1 MRRMA
6 QTRGLQTAPDRVLRA
21 RASWWFVAVG
31 CALTVLA
38 SISDS
43 EDVRAFAYG
52 LLAVVA
58 GAAAVVGILRN
69 RPARRSAWLLMAL
82 GLTLTAAGDVVYDL
96 AIRGFGADPYPFAD
110 LFYLLAYPCFAIALW
125 RLAGRRRRETTAD
138 SAIVALAAAAVIWQL
153 VITPVLGAAGGATLE
168 RFVTI
173 LYPAMDVVL
182 LIALVHAVFLLP
194 RWITAARLLFVGFA
208 VMLLADVLFARFTAD
223 GTYEYAG
230 ALDTLWPISYM
241 LLAGAMLHPSM
252 RELWDVGDAGLVRTG
267 RARVVV
273 LAAALFSVPAL
284 IVVDGATGDGAI
296 ALTAIVAATAVLV
309 AWRVAR
315 LVTEANQAR
324 EEIGESEARFRA
336 LVQHSSDATA
346 VIDRHR
352 VISYV
357 APSVRTMLGYEA
369 HEMVGR
375 PVSDFVYPG
384 DQAPEQLIDRLLARP
399 FATEPIET
407 RVRHKDGSWRWL
419 DGTCTNQLEEPA
431 VRGIVGNFRDV
442 TERKRMECA
451 GLGETRVL
459 ELILRGAP
467 VEETLHVLL
476 HTVEDFLDDAAVIV
490 RLVDPETRTLSSMA
504 APTLPL
510 SYLRRLDDGPEGSI
524 DAFADAVNLSSESV
538 IVPDMSA
545 EGPGAEL
552 RELALAYGLVSFWS
566 FPIRARESDAPLGY
580 LGVYTRTRRTPRS
593 AEYAVLTRARDL
605 VSLALDRAA
614 HTQQLAFLALHDTL
628 TGLPNRALGVER
640 LDTAVKSLPDG
651 GPMVAAVFLDL
662 DRFKVVNDGLGHD
675 TGDELLVAV
684 GRRLLGSVRRHDTVA
699 RFGGDEFVIICE
711 RLHDERQAIE
721 LAERVLDAL
730 SVPFS
735 LARSEVVV
743 SASIGIALTHRAGDR
758 ASDLLHDADA
768 AMYRAKSRGGGRY
781 ELFDQHM
788 HTQAVAR
795 LLTERAL
802 RQSLDRD
809 ELRVVFQPQFDLLTG
824 ERVAS
829 EALLRWDHPV
839 RGLVTPCDFIAVAE
853 ETGLIV
859 PIGEWVLGEA
869 CHRAELARLDR
880 DEDVQLPVS
889 VNVSARQLFHSGF
902 VDHVRQTL
910 VAHDLEPFELCIEVA
925 ERMLLDDHE
934 PVREAL
940 HALKDLGVRLAID
953 DFGTGG
959 SSLTYLRRYPF
970 DELKIDGTFVAGLA
984 RSTADDAIVAATIDM
999 AHALGMTTAAEGIE
1013 SEAQRVRLVELGC
1026 ERGQGYH
1033 LAGPDA
1039 GDARHLRLVQLRP
1052 A

>member
-1 MRRMA
+1 MA
-6 QTRGLQTAPDRVLRA
+6 QTRGLQTAPEPVLPARV
-21 RASWWFVAVG
+21 SWWFLAAG
-31 CALTVLA
+31 CALTAAA
-38 SISDS
+38 SLSGS
-43 EDVRAFAYG
+43 GGFRSFAYAG
-52 LLAVVA
+52 LAVLGG
-58 GAAAVVGILRN
+58 GAAVWGILRN
-69 RPARRSAWLLMAL
+69 RPARRGAWLLMAL
-82 GLTLTAAGDVVYDL
+82 GVTLSAAGDVVYDL
-96 AIRGFGADPYPFAD
+96 AIRGFGVDPYPYAD
-110 LFYLLAYPCFAIALW
+110 VFYLSAYPCFAVALW
-125 RLAGRRRRETTAD
+125 RLAGRRGRETTAD
-138 SAIVALAAAAVIWQL
+138 SAIVALAAAAVVWQW
-153 VITPVLGAAGGATLE
+153 VISPVLGSTGGATLE
-168 RFVTI
+168 RLVTV

-182 LIALVHAVFLLP
+182 LIALVHAIFLLP
-194 RWITAARLLFVGFA
+194 RWITAARLLFAGFA

-230 ALDTLWPISYM
+230 SLDALWPVAYL

-267 RARVVV
+267 RARVAV
-273 LAAALFSVPAL
+273 LATALFSVPAL
-284 IVVDGATGDGAI
+284 VVIGGATNDEAI
-296 ALTAIVAATAVLV
+296 ALTAIVAATAMLV
-309 AWRVAR
+309 AWRIAR

-324 EEIGESEARFRA
+324 EEIGESESRFRA

-346 VIDRHR
+346 VIDQFR
-352 VISYV
+352 VITYV
-357 APSVRTMLGYEA
+357 APAVREMLGYEA
-369 HEMVGR
+369 HEMIGR
-375 PVSDFVYPG
+375 PVSDFVHPG
-384 DQAPEQLIDRLLARP
+384 DEAPDAIIDRLVAHP
-399 FATEPIET
+399 FATERIEA

-442 TERKRMECA
+442 TERKRMEHA

-467 VEETLHVLL
+467 VEETLHALL
-476 HTVEDFLDDAAVIV
+476 HTVEDFLGDSATIV
-490 RLVDPETRTLSSMA
+490 RLVDPETRTLSSVA

-510 SYLRRLDDGPEGSI
+510 SYLRRLDEGPEGSI

-538 IVPDMSA
+538 IVPDMNVD
-545 EGPGAEL
+545 GPGAEL

-580 LGVYTRTRRTPRS
+580 LGVYTRVRRTPRS

-614 HTQQLAFLALHDTL
+614 HTQQLGFLALHDTL
-628 TGLPNRALGVER
+628 TELPNRALGGER
-640 LDTAVKSLPDG
+640 LASALKSLPDS
-651 GPMVAAVFLDL
+651 GPMVAALFLDL

-684 GRRLLGSVRRHDTVA
+684 GRRLAGSVRRQDTVA

-711 RLHDERQAIE
+711 QLRDEHHAVE
-721 LAERVLDAL
+721 LTERVLDAL
-730 SVPFS
+730 SAPFS

-743 SASIGIALTHRAGDR
+743 SASIGIALTDRATDR
-758 ASDLLHDADA
+758 ASDLLRDADA

-781 ELFDQHM
+781 ELFDQAM

-802 RQSLDRD
+802 RQSLEHD
-809 ELRVVFQPQFDLLTG
+809 ELRVQFQPQFDLLTG

-829 EALLRWDHPV
+829 EALLRWAHPV
-839 RGLVTPCDFIAVAE
+839 RGLVAPGDFMAVAE

-859 PIGEWVLGEA
+859 PIGEWVLEEV
-869 CHRAELARLDR
+869 CHRAELAQLDS
-880 DEDVQLPVS
+880 DADLPLPVS
-889 VNVSARQLFHSGF
+889 MNVSARQLFQSDF
-902 VDHVRQTL
+902 VEHVRRTL
-910 VAHDLEPFELCIEVA
+910 ARHELEPHELCVEVP
-925 ERMLLDDHE
+925 ERVLLDDHE
-934 PVREAL
+934 PIRESL

-970 DELKIDGTFVAGLA
+970 DELKIDGTFVAGLE
-984 RSTADDAIVAATIDM
+984 RSPADDAIVAATIDM

-1033 LAGPDA
+1033 LAGPES
-1039 GDARHLRLVQLRP
+1039 GDARHLRLVGRRP